1 MKRKGII
8 AVAVVALVLAGR
20 AKADESTTTTQ
31 KIIIVTNT
39 VTGNIVTN
47 YSTTST
53 AVTTT
58 PTTPTANT
66 TYAGGTGDTSSTW
79 SDRWKYD
86 KENHTKFMPNEGS
99 IDLFGTYATRDRF
112 GNGEDGWG
120 GGIGLNYFLTR
131 YVGIGADSYI
141 EEWKV
146 PYRVNGSLLI
156 RLPIDPVGLAPYV
169 FGGGGREWKYAAQW
183 TAHAGAGLEFRLNS
197 HTGIFADARRV
208 FPDKTQDYA
217 LWRAGLR
224 LAF

>member
-1 MKRKGII
+1 MERLPSLSLDLGREFGSWKTKAAVRCASVKAGARRGTRSEIHANLKKQKRKREKMKRKGII

-20 AKADESTTTTQ
+20 ANADENTTTTQ

-39 VTGNIVTN
+39 VTGNVVTN
-47 YSTTST
+47 YTATST

-58 PTTPTANT
+58 PTAGTTTT

-99 IDLFGTYATRDRF
+99 IDLFGSYATRDRY

-156 RLPIDPVGLAPYV
+156 RLPID
-169 FGGGGREWKYAAQW
+169 
-183 TAHAGAGLEFRLNS
+183 
-197 HTGIFADARRV
+197 
-208 FPDKTQDYA
+208 
-217 LWRAGLR
+217 
-224 LAF
+224 

>member
-1 MKRKGII
+1 MKRKGIM

-20 AKADESTTTTQ
+20 ANADESTTTQ

-39 VTGNIVTN
+39 VTGTVVTN
-47 YSTTST
+47 YTSTST

-58 PTTPTANT
+58 PTADT
-66 TYAGGTGDTSSTW
+66 TYTGGTGGTSSTW

-120 GGIGLNYFLTR
+120 GGIGVNYFLTR

-146 PYRVNGSLLI
+146 PYRVNGSLFI

-169 FGGGGREWKYAAQW
+169 FAGGGRQWKYAPQW

-197 HTGIFADARRV
+197 HTGFFADARRV
-208 FPDKTQDYA
+208 FADRTEDYA

-224 LAF
+224 LVF